1 MKSGAM
7 QKIVYSNLEERGV
20 AQELRKMDDMILY
33 YRGLIRAGEI
43 INNKHLEE
51 AIK

>member
-1 MKSGAM
+1 
-7 QKIVYSNLEERGV
+7 
-20 AQELRKMDDMILY
+20 MDDMILY

-43 INNKHLEE
+43 IDNKHLEA